1 MSHRCNDFIIKN
13 ELFIRDFDSM
23 YKNINDPWGQKKK
36 AEEDLYNLIAFAY
49 LEKLI
54 KNKKLIYSDN
64 PTILDIGCGPGYHAE
79 KLKNIVGGVYLGVDI
94 SHTVIEEASNHENNS
109 TRFEVLDIRIFEEKM
124 MCDFDLIF
132 SSKTLYYVSPE
143 IDIVISNLKKYM
155 KVGGIICFVYNES
168 DQSYSSKYLNYITL
182 REKFLDCDME
192 EVGFVE
198 IDRLKGAERC
208 AIGVFRKIR

>member
-1 MSHRCNDFIIKN
+1 
-13 ELFIRDFDSM
+13 M
-23 YKNINDPWGQKKK
+23 YKNINDPWGQKKN
-36 AEEDLYNLIAFAY
+36 AEEDLYNLIAFVY

-64 PTILDIGCGPGYHAE
+64 PKILDIGCGPGYHAE
-79 KLKNIVGGVYLGVDI
+79 KLKNIVVGGKYLGIDI
-94 SHTVIEEASNHENNS
+94 SHTIIEEASNHENNS
-109 TRFEVLDIRIFEEKM
+109 TTFEVLDIRIFEEKM
-124 MCDFDLIF
+124 MCDFDVIF

-143 IDIVISNLKKYM
+143 IDNVISNIKKYM

-168 DQSYSSKYLNYITL
+168 DQSYTSKYLNYITL
-182 REKFLDCDME
+182 REKFLYYDME

-198 IDRLKGAERC
+198 IDRLKGAEKC